1 MREKRYE
8 WKVLMKDIEQWIDFE
23 TFALMW
29 VTEQWNDIYVKSF
42 SFFQIV
48 VEQKRQNVVKRFE
61 SSDKC
66 HLPTFLTTSIH
77 IGTNKQHTKKVKM
90 NIWSHI
96 TLNFHVVQV
105 KTLVSQNYDIFRLL
119 LLLWYVS
126 RKRHFFFVFER
137 GHIHCVRHCNISCYF
152 ILFFLRERM
161 LFSPFFA
168 KF

>member
-1 MREKRYE
+1 MNGKFW
-8 WKVLMKDIEQWIDFE
+8 WKTSNHELILRLLPYCGLRNNGTIFTLKVS
-23 TFALMW
+23 
-29 VTEQWNDIYVKSF
+29 V
-42 SFFQIV
+42 FFQIV
-48 VEQKRQNVVKRFE
+48 LEQKRQNVVKRFE

-66 HLPTFLTTSIH
+66 HLSTFLTTSIH
-77 IGTNKQHTKKVKM
+77 IETNKQHTKKVEM

-96 TLNFHVVQV
+96 TLNFHVVQA

-152 ILFFLRERM
+152 IFIFLRERM
-161 LFSPFFA
+161 LFSPFFT